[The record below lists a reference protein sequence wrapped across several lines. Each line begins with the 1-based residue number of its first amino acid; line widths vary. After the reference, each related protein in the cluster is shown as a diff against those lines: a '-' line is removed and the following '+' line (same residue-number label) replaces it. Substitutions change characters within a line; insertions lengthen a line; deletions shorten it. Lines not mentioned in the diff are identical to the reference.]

1 MSAKPNAYMSGSAPV
16 IGITTSFL
24 SDEQQVARV
33 YIQAV
38 AEAGGLPWIVPIL
51 EDENLIQALT
61 ARLDGLVITGGPAIS
76 DGLVGRLPEDLSETH
91 PARREWDKRFVQYFL
106 GTGKPIL
113 GICYGMQLLNMLG
126 GGTIY
131 ADVQKQLPGAGV
143 HSNRRGADRHLLTI
157 QSDSRLARE
166 LGKTVCEVN
175 TRHIQAIA
183 RTGDGYKAVAFAPD
197 GVVEAIEHVEKP
209 ILGVQFHPER
219 APDDTRTLF
228 VNLVNHSRLQAMER
242 MNCNKL
248 DTL

>member
-1 MSAKPNAYMSGSAPV
+1 MSGYTPV
-16 IGITTSFL
+16 IGITTSFQ
-24 SDEQQVARV
+24 SDEQQLAWV

-51 EDENLIQALT
+51 EDEYWVQELSDK
-61 ARLDGLVITGGPAIS
+61 LDGLVITGGPAIS
-76 DGLVGRLPEDLSETH
+76 DGLVGQLPEDLSETH
-91 PARREWDKRFVQYFL
+91 PVRREWDKRFVQYFS

-113 GICYGMQLLNMLG
+113 GICYGMQLLNMLA

-131 ADVQKQLPGAGV
+131 ADVQKQLPGAGL

-157 QSDSRLARE
+157 QSDSRLSRE

-183 RTGDGYKAVAFAPD
+183 HIGDGYNAVAFAPD

-228 VNLVNHSRLQAMER
+228 MNLVNHARIQAMKR
-242 MNCNKL
+242 MNL
-248 DTL
+248 DIL